1 MSRLKA
7 RALSRGE
14 PIQGNQERDGE
25 RGGGADFLN
34 PEDPTRPRSVGYSKG
49 HVRNM
54 LKLDAY
60 GEHSSEVNRIQREL
74 GLLPESP
81 NVDRYR
87 NSSPLSSSNSRA
99 STADS
104 SAGGSPIPRRP
115 KTTGHVGTIDDYR
128 PLHPPRG
135 RLGGAAA
142 AAAASSAESLTDAFN
157 LAESGSFAVLGIV
170 GSTPPDAH
178 RQHQSGMSTKQRGV
192 DRRGVPPGTL
202 GYTGPAIVKEDITL
216 IDPMSRGQE
225 YYKSII
231 AKKQQKINRKQA
243 LREEATKTSHLKR
256 EAMDSMDSIDA
267 FENHLRVILSKPRP
281 L

>member
-1 MSRLKA
+1 
-7 RALSRGE
+7 
-14 PIQGNQERDGE
+14 
-25 RGGGADFLN
+25 
-34 PEDPTRPRSVGYSKG
+34 
-49 HVRNM
+49 
-54 LKLDAY
+54 
-60 GEHSSEVNRIQREL
+60 
-74 GLLPESP
+74 
-81 NVDRYR
+81 
-87 NSSPLSSSNSRA
+87 
-99 STADS
+99 
-104 SAGGSPIPRRP
+104 
-115 KTTGHVGTIDDYR
+115 
-128 PLHPPRG
+128 
-135 RLGGAAA
+135 
-142 AAAASSAESLTDAFN
+142 
-157 LAESGSFAVLGIV
+157 
-170 GSTPPDAH
+170 
-178 RQHQSGMSTKQRGV
+178 MSTKQRGV